1 MTRSTLARLFDCVT
15 IPALRRRTV
24 SLWPDRE
31 AFRQFDYA
39 DNRWISLTWKAFEAQ
54 VLRWRHA
61 FYASGLKP
69 GDRAAMLLTNSI
81 EAVIFD
87 QAALAAGLIPVP
99 LHAVDTPGSS
109 AYILHDSGA
118 RILVTSSRARWNALH
133 AAAGETLPML
143 EQVVLLNEL
152 DDEVID
158 GVRISG
164 VETWLARGN
173 GTPSEAL
180 PPEPSPDDLAG
191 LIYPSGTTGRPKGVM
206 LTHAN
211 LVANVAQISD
221 AVEITESDI
230 YLSFLPFSHTF
241 ERTVAH
247 YAALAHGA
255 SMAFARSVQHIEND
269 LADVQPTIMCTVPRV
284 LERLYQKQQLEL
296 AKGSEVEQH
305 RSQWAAEAGWRRFCR
320 DNGLPIE
327 PSAREALDETVLP
340 VLDEDVGRKVRG
352 LFGGR
357 MKAILCG
364 GASLNQSVAR
374 YFCAMG
380 VPLRQVYGLTETS
393 PIVSLTRA
401 EMNHPACVGQPV
413 AQTQVRLGD
422 RDELQVKGPQVM
434 QGYWNKPAETK
445 HAFTEDGWFHTGD
458 QADLSDGGRVR
469 IKGRIKEI
477 IVTST
482 GEKIAPVD
490 LEFAIQEDP
499 LFEQVFVCGENR
511 PFISAVLVLQPDLW
525 KALCAEM
532 ELSADDPQTLH
543 DRSMLRY
550 LVKRVRAAAKDFP
563 SYGIPRSI
571 AVADEPFTVENGLLT
586 PTMKLRRE
594 KILSRW
600 KDLIDGLYSGHPAA

>member
-191 LIYPSGTTGRPKGVM
+191 LIYTSGTTGRPKGVM

-211 LVANVAQISD
+211 P
-221 AVEITESDI
+221 EK
-230 YLSFLPFSHTF
+230 
-241 ERTVAH
+241 
-247 YAALAHGA
+247 
-255 SMAFARSVQHIEND
+255 RSTK
-269 LADVQPTIMCTVPRV
+269 PC
-284 LERLYQKQQLEL
+284 
-296 AKGSEVEQH
+296 
-305 RSQWAAEAGWRRFCR
+305 F
-320 DNGLPIE
+320 
-327 PSAREALDETVLP
+327 
-340 VLDEDVGRKVRG
+340 
-352 LFGGR
+352 
-357 MKAILCG
+357 
-364 GASLNQSVAR
+364 R
-374 YFCAMG
+374 Y
-380 VPLRQVYGLTETS
+380 
-393 PIVSLTRA
+393 
-401 EMNHPACVGQPV
+401 
-413 AQTQVRLGD
+413 
-422 RDELQVKGPQVM
+422 
-434 QGYWNKPAETK
+434 
-445 HAFTEDGWFHTGD
+445 
-458 QADLSDGGRVR
+458 
-469 IKGRIKEI
+469 
-477 IVTST
+477 
-482 GEKIAPVD
+482 
-490 LEFAIQEDP
+490 
-499 LFEQVFVCGENR
+499 
-511 PFISAVLVLQPDLW
+511 
-525 KALCAEM
+525 
-532 ELSADDPQTLH
+532 
-543 DRSMLRY
+543 
-550 LVKRVRAAAKDFP
+550 
-563 SYGIPRSI
+563 
-571 AVADEPFTVENGLLT
+571 
-586 PTMKLRRE
+586 
-594 KILSRW
+594 
-600 KDLIDGLYSGHPAA
+600 

>member
-191 LIYPSGTTGRPKGVM
+191 LIYTSGTTGRPKGVM

-482 GEKIAPVD
+482 GEKIPPAD
-490 LEFAIQEDP
+490 LESAIETDP
-499 LFEQVFVCGENR
+499 LFAQAYIVGENK
-511 PFISAVLVLQPDLW
+511 PYLGLLAVVEPNEWASLAASLNLDPNAPESLASPAVRTT
-525 KALCAEM
+525 AL
-532 ELSADDPQTLH
+532 
-543 DRSMLRY
+543 
-550 LVKRVRAAAKDFP
+550 KRAKTAAADFP
-563 SYGIPRSI
+563 NYALPR
-571 AVADEPFTVENGLLT
+571 AVILTTEPWTIENGLIT
-586 PTMKLRRE
+586 PTLKLKRGP
-594 KILSRW
+594 LS
-600 KDLIDGLYSGHPAA
+600 KHFAAEIKKLYAVHG

>member
-191 LIYPSGTTGRPKGVM
+191 LIYTSGTTGRPKGVM

-422 RDELQVKGPQVM
+422 RDELQVKGPQSCRDTGTN
-434 QGYWNKPAETK
+434 QLKPSTPLQK
-445 HAFTEDGWFHTGD
+445 TDGFI
-458 QADLSDGGRVR
+458 RVTR
-469 IKGRIKEI
+469 QICLTAAACVSKDASRKSSSRALAKRLPPLISNSPFRK
-477 IVTST
+477 TRSSNRYSSAA
-482 GEKIAPVD
+482 KIAP
-490 LEFAIQEDP
+490 
-499 LFEQVFVCGENR
+499 
-511 PFISAVLVLQPDLW
+511 SLVLYWFFSLTYGKRSVPKWNSLQTIRRRCTIE
-525 KALCAEM
+525 ACCAIW
-532 ELSADDPQTLH
+532 SNACVPPP
-543 DRSMLRY
+543 
-550 LVKRVRAAAKDFP
+550 KIF
-563 SYGIPRSI
+563 
-571 AVADEPFTVENGLLT
+571 LLT
-586 PTMKLRRE
+586 AFRGPLPLRTSHLQL
-594 KILSRW
+594 KTAFS
-600 KDLIDGLYSGHPAA
+600 HQQ

>member
-191 LIYPSGTTGRPKGVM
+191 LIYTSGTTGRPKGVM

-221 AVEITESDI
+221 AVDITESDI

-320 DNGLPIE
+320 DNGLPVE

-458 QADLSDGGRVR
+458 AGYIKDGHLFLTER
-469 IKGRIKEI
+469 IKDLFK
-477 IVTST
+477 TSN
-482 GEKIAPVD
+482 GKYIAPQAIEAKLVVD
-490 LEFAIQEDP
+490 RYIDQISIIADERK
-499 LFEQVFVCGENR
+499 FV
-511 PFISAVLVLQPDLW
+511 SALIIPEY
-525 KALCAEM
+525 K
-532 ELSADDPQTLH
+532 
-543 DRSMLRY
+543 
-550 LVKRVRAAAKDFP
+550 LVKEYAEKKGIKYASMEELLQDQQIIDLFKERIDTLQQQFAHYEQIKRFTLLPHPFSMERGELTNTLKIKRNVLNKNYAAE
-563 SYGIPRSI
+563 I
-571 AVADEPFTVENGLLT
+571 
-586 PTMKLRRE
+586 E
-594 KILSRW
+594 KM
-600 KDLIDGLYSGHPAA
+600 YEE

>member
-191 LIYPSGTTGRPKGVM
+191 LIYTSGTTGRPKGVM

-221 AVEITESDI
+221 AVDITESDI

-320 DNGLPIE
+320 DNGLPE
-327 PSAREALDETVLP
+327 KRST
-340 VLDEDVGRKVRG
+340 
-352 LFGGR
+352 
-357 MKAILCG
+357 
-364 GASLNQSVAR
+364 
-374 YFCAMG
+374 
-380 VPLRQVYGLTETS
+380 
-393 PIVSLTRA
+393 
-401 EMNHPACVGQPV
+401 
-413 AQTQVRLGD
+413 
-422 RDELQVKGPQVM
+422 
-434 QGYWNKPAETK
+434 KPC
-445 HAFTEDGWFHTGD
+445 F
-458 QADLSDGGRVR
+458 
-469 IKGRIKEI
+469 
-477 IVTST
+477 
-482 GEKIAPVD
+482 
-490 LEFAIQEDP
+490 
-499 LFEQVFVCGENR
+499 
-511 PFISAVLVLQPDLW
+511 
-525 KALCAEM
+525 
-532 ELSADDPQTLH
+532 
-543 DRSMLRY
+543 RS
-550 LVKRVRAAAKDFP
+550 
-563 SYGIPRSI
+563 
-571 AVADEPFTVENGLLT
+571 
-586 PTMKLRRE
+586 
-594 KILSRW
+594 
-600 KDLIDGLYSGHPAA
+600 

>member
-1 MTRSTLARLFDCVT
+1 MSA
-15 IPALRRRTV
+15 AK
-24 SLWPDRE
+24 
-31 AFRQFDYA
+31 YA
-39 DNRWISLTWKAFEAQ
+39 DF
-54 VLRWRHA
+54 
-61 FYASGLKP
+61 
-69 GDRAAMLLTNSI
+69 
-81 EAVIFD
+81 
-87 QAALAAGLIPVP
+87 
-99 LHAVDTPGSS
+99 
-109 AYILHDSGA
+109 
-118 RILVTSSRARWNALH
+118 
-133 AAAGETLPML
+133 
-143 EQVVLLNEL
+143 
-152 DDEVID
+152 
-158 GVRISG
+158 
-164 VETWLARGN
+164 
-173 GTPSEAL
+173 
-180 PPEPSPDDLAG
+180 
-191 LIYPSGTTGRPKGVM
+191 
-206 LTHAN
+206 
-211 LVANVAQISD
+211 
-221 AVEITESDI
+221 
-230 YLSFLPFSHTF
+230 
-241 ERTVAH
+241 
-247 YAALAHGA
+247 
-255 SMAFARSVQHIEND
+255 
-269 LADVQPTIMCTVPRV
+269 
-284 LERLYQKQQLEL
+284 
-296 AKGSEVEQH
+296 
-305 RSQWAAEAGWRRFCR
+305 
-320 DNGLPIE
+320 
-327 PSAREALDETVLP
+327 
-340 VLDEDVGRKVRG
+340 
-352 LFGGR
+352 FGGR

>member
-1 MTRSTLARLFDCVT
+1 M
-15 IPALRRRTV
+15 
-24 SLWPDRE
+24 
-31 AFRQFDYA
+31 
-39 DNRWISLTWKAFEAQ
+39 
-54 VLRWRHA
+54 LRWRHA

-191 LIYPSGTTGRPKGVM
+191 LIYTSGTTGRPKGVM

-364 GASLNQSVAR
+364 GSKSESVSSSL
-374 YFCAMG
+374 FLC
-380 VPLRQVYGLTETS
+380 
-393 PIVSLTRA
+393 
-401 EMNHPACVGQPV
+401 
-413 AQTQVRLGD
+413 
-422 RDELQVKGPQVM
+422 
-434 QGYWNKPAETK
+434 
-445 HAFTEDGWFHTGD
+445 
-458 QADLSDGGRVR
+458 DGGA
-469 IKGRIKEI
+469 
-477 IVTST
+477 
-482 GEKIAPVD
+482 APSGLWTD
-490 LEFAIQEDP
+490 GNKSHRLLDACRNEP
-499 LFEQVFVCGENR
+499 SRLCGATCCPNAG
-511 PFISAVLVLQPDLW
+511 S
-525 KALCAEM
+525 
-532 ELSADDPQTLH
+532 
-543 DRSMLRY
+543 
-550 LVKRVRAAAKDFP
+550 
-563 SYGIPRSI
+563 PR
-571 AVADEPFTVENGLLT
+571 
-586 PTMKLRRE
+586 
-594 KILSRW
+594 
-600 KDLIDGLYSGHPAA
+600 